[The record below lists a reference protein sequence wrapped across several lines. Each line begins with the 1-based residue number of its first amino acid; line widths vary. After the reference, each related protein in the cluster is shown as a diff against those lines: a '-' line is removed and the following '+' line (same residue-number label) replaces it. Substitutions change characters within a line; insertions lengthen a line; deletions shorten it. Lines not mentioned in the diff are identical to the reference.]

1 MYDDIFQLN
10 NNESTSNSAGKKI
23 TKWGIVKKIFS
34 IIAVIFSV
42 LIILQYTGLV
52 DILGLNDPKKLVG
65 DMIFDGTKNSVE
77 TIFDVMTDGKYKVTE
92 TELSDDM
99 YTVTFNGIFRDEI
112 SGEFDGYISS
122 QISAD
127 FDFTRYDDEYYVE
140 LTNLYWSPITELLG
154 STITYNLLD
163 EAVTEY
169 LASGNVD
176 FEDEISND
184 VDKSTTDWSEYAS
197 DPTFEGAY
205 DEDLN
210 AYYSEEYGM
219 FIPALFYDDPKLAE
233 EYYNLYQQGYIN
245 DVEETYY
252 NEDFDYWFPFA
263 YLSENDDPDRMQELY
278 NLSIYGTSDPTCTN
292 DYGIPDDIFDP
303 NDNTFWSEDY
313 HFWFPHELY
322 QDEEGMDQYYLKYTL
337 GQLEYHSDLDD
348 PLWDASTNK
357 NPIDGEYNDAVD
369 AYWDAYFELWI
380 PSEIWEQDTAQRSES
395 ITTYYQE
402 IFNRTYNQ

>member
-99 YTVTFNGIFRDEI
+99 YTVTFSGIFRDEI

-176 FEDEISND
+176 F
-184 VDKSTTDWSEYAS
+184 
-197 DPTFEGAY
+197 G
-205 DEDLN
+205 
-210 AYYSEEYGM
+210 
-219 FIPALFYDDPKLAE
+219 
-233 EYYNLYQQGYIN
+233 
-245 DVEETYY
+245 
-252 NEDFDYWFPFA
+252 
-263 YLSENDDPDRMQELY
+263 R
-278 NLSIYGTSDPTCTN
+278 
-292 DYGIPDDIFDP
+292 
-303 NDNTFWSEDY
+303 
-313 HFWFPHELY
+313 
-322 QDEEGMDQYYLKYTL
+322 
-337 GQLEYHSDLDD
+337 
-348 PLWDASTNK
+348 
-357 NPIDGEYNDAVD
+357 
-369 AYWDAYFELWI
+369 
-380 PSEIWEQDTAQRSES
+380 
-395 ITTYYQE
+395 
-402 IFNRTYNQ
+402 